1 MKFNIFNVRII
12 LLLLVAMVAGSGS
25 LWAQAITGV
34 VADSEEPVIGAVV
47 TEKGTTNSTVTDID
61 GAFSIVPKGS
71 FPVTLIIKSIGY
83 VEQEVTIAHDEV
95 DQPLSILLEA
105 DNYTLQDVVVIGYGQ
120 SSRKKLTGA
129 VTKLKAA
136 TVASSSSSSPL
147 TAIQGNATGVYL
159 EQSSGDPG
167 ATVNLIIRG
176 QSTFGSSTP
185 LYIVDGVPYTSTV
198 SNPLQLINPKDIES
212 MEILKDADAT
222 AIYGN
227 RGSNGVVIITTKQGE
242 SGKIKVDLM
251 LSGEVQWIGRRLDY
265 LNTEEYLTM
274 RREALEAD
282 IARGDISREEVTAIN
297 FPDLYKWDQTAYTD
311 FQELFLGGKPF
322 GANAQINLSG
332 GSENL
337 KFMVNAGYYTT
348 GSCAIGNNKYKR
360 FTAKTGINYIS
371 PNKRITF
378 DASMLFTR
386 LMNNKAG
393 GSWPASFITMAP
405 NMPLYD
411 ENGHPYYESQNDRS
425 YAPMSAL
432 EYQNE
437 TKTTS
442 IVTSMTA
449 SYKIWRELTAKV
461 SLGMTNSSSNQEA
474 IQGTY
479 YYNPVYNYGN
489 YAYYKNDHNEALI
502 VEPQLTYRT
511 DLFGGSFNAL
521 LGATYQRNE
530 YKSTYMAGQG
540 YPDDRLLH
548 SASAASSIY
557 YKYTSKN
564 QSKQASLFTRLGYDY
579 QNRYIANVVLRRDGS
594 SKFAPGKR
602 WGTFWSVGVAWMF
615 SNEQF
620 VKNFAGDWLS
630 HGKLR
635 FSLGHT
641 GGDGI
646 GNFLYLNRYTT
657 YRTKYLNDMA
667 IYPSRVA
674 NGNLHWE
681 SNDKKDIGLELGFL
695 EDRILLNT
703 TFFHTKSYDMLT
715 SVKAAGQT
723 GFTSVTANLDA
734 VVFNYGLEL
743 ELNTVNFRTPNFA
756 WTTSFNL
763 TFPKNKLHSFPGL
776 EYSAYK
782 RTYAIGESLNCIYAY
797 KYLGVDPET
806 GVGII
811 QDVNG
816 DGKIDYTNDRT
827 VVGDRDPDFYGG
839 LTNVLTYKNF
849 TLDFTFYFRR
859 KPKSIGILWVDY
871 LPTGYQSNVI
881 REVYENSWR
890 TPGQEAKYPGLS
902 TTTSSEVGKSF
913 YSYLSYSD
921 YAYSDASFI
930 RLQNIKLGYKL
941 PEKILNPL
949 HISRAEVYVQA
960 RNLFTLTKF
969 DSYDPEANG
978 WRLPTTSSFI
988 FGIDLSF

>member
-1 MKFNIFNVRII
+1 MKILDVRSM
-12 LLLLVAMVAGSGS
+12 LLLLVALVSGSGS

-34 VADSEEPVIGAVV
+34 VADSESPIIGAVV

-61 GAFSIVPKGS
+61 GAFSIMPRGE

-83 VEQEVTIAHDEV
+83 VEQEVTVARD
-95 DQPLSILLEA
+95 DAGQPLSILLEA
-105 DNYTLQDVVVIGYGQ
+105 DNYNLQDVVVIGYGQ

-129 VTKLKAA
+129 VTKLKAS
-136 TVASSSSSSPL
+136 TIGSTSSDSPL
-147 TAIQGNATGVYL
+147 MAIQGNATGVYL
-159 EQSSGDPG
+159 ERSSGEPG
-167 ATVNLIIRG
+167 AAVNLVIRG
-176 QSTFGSSTP
+176 KTTFGSSAP
-185 LYIVDGVPYTSTV
+185 LYVVDGVPYTSTL

-227 RGSNGVVIITTKQGE
+227 RGSNGVVIITTKRGE

-265 LNTEEYLTM
+265 LNTEEYLAM
-274 RREALEAD
+274 RREAMEAD
-282 IARGDISREEVTAIN
+282 IARGDLSAEEITAVN
-297 FPDLYKWDQTAYTD
+297 FPDLLKWDQTAYTD
-311 FQELFLGGKPF
+311 FQDLFLGGKPF
-322 GANAQINLSG
+322 GTNAQINLSG

-348 GSCAIGNNKYKR
+348 GSCAIGDSKYKR

-386 LMNNKAG
+386 LMSKSADG
-393 GSWPASFITMAP
+393 GWPAEYIISSP
-405 NMPLYD
+405 NKPLYD
-411 ENGHPYYESQNDRS
+411 ANGHPYYETDNDRS
-425 YAPMSAL
+425 IAPMSAL
-432 EYQNE
+432 EYESENKA
-437 TKTTS
+437 TNIVSS
-442 IVTSMTA
+442 ITA

-461 SLGMTNSSSNQEA
+461 SMGMTNSSSNHETTF
-474 IQGTY
+474 GTY
-479 YYNPVYNYGN
+479 YTNPVYNEGNSAN
-489 YAYYKNDHNEALI
+489 YANAYNEVLL

-521 LGATYQRNE
+521 LGATYQRSE
-530 YKSTYMAGQG
+530 VKETYMAGQG

-557 YKYTSKN
+557 DQYTAKT

-579 QNRYIANVVLRRDGS
+579 KSRYIANVVLRRDGS
-594 SKFAPGKR
+594 SKFAPDKR
-602 WGTFWSVGVAWMF
+602 WGTFWSTGVAWLF

-620 VKNFAGDWLS
+620 VKDVAGNWLS

-635 FSLGHT
+635 FSVGHT

-646 GNFLYLNRYTT
+646 GNFLYMNRYIN
-657 YRTKYLNDMA
+657 YEDKYMGTLA
-667 IYPSRVA
+667 IYPKSA
-674 NGNLHWE
+674 GNGNLHWE
-681 SNDKKDIGLELGFL
+681 STDKKDIGLELGFL
-695 EDRILLNT
+695 NDRILLNT
-703 TFFHTKSYDMLT
+703 TFYHTKSYDMLT
-715 SVKAAGQT
+715 GVKFAGQT
-723 GFTSVTANLDA
+723 GFNDITANLDA

-756 WTTSFNL
+756 WTTSFNM

-776 EYSAYK
+776 ENSAYS
-782 RTYAIGESLNCIYAY
+782 RDYAIGESLNCIYAY

-806 GVGII
+806 GVGLV

-816 DGKIDYTNDRT
+816 DGEIDEENDY
-827 VVGDRDPDFYGG
+827 VVIGNTDPVFYGG

-859 KPKSIGILWVDY
+859 KPKSTGILWVNY
-871 LPTGYQSNVI
+871 EPTGYQNNVT

-890 TPGQEAKYPGLS
+890 TPGQTAKYPGL
-902 TTTSSEVGKSF
+902 TTTASSDIGYSF
-913 YSYLSYSD
+913 TDLLSYSD
-921 YAYSDASFI
+921 FAYSDASYL

-941 PEKILNPL
+941 PEKLLNPL
-949 HISRAEVYVQA
+949 HISRAEIYVQA
-960 RNLFTLTKF
+960 RNLFTITKF
-969 DSYDPEANG
+969 DGYDPEADG
-978 WRLPTTSSFI
+978 WSLPTTSSFI